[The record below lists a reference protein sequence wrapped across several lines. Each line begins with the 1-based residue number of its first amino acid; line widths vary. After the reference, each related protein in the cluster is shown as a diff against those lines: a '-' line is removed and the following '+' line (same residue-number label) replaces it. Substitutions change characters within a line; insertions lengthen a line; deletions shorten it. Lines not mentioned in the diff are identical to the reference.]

1 VTRDTLLRAATAL
14 GLLAAGLA
22 FVDVRAARA
31 EDKTFTCNPIDVADF
46 PGKRIHVR
54 CSPGDGAISWFA
66 LGVSN
71 ESEAN
76 RVLSIAATAF
86 AAKKQLTIWYDASD
100 LSGGSLGCQNADCRM
115 IHGIRMF
122 Q

>member
-1 VTRDTLLRAATAL
+1 MTRDKLLRAATAL
-14 GLLAAGLA
+14 GVVIAGLA
-22 FVDVRAARA
+22 AVHPARA
-31 EDKTFTCNPIDVADF
+31 EDKTFTCNPVDVADF

-54 CSPGDGAISWFA
+54 CSPGDGAIAWFA

-71 ESEAN
+71 EAEAN

-86 AAKKQLTIWYDASD
+86 AAKKQLTIWYDPSD

>member
-1 VTRDTLLRAATAL
+1 MTKLTFMRAATVLAL
-14 GLLAAGLA
+14 LIGALNGSNIA
-22 FVDVRAARA
+22 RAA
-31 EDKTFTCNPIDVADF
+31 EKTFTCNPVDVADF

-71 ESEAN
+71 EAEAS

-86 AAKKQLTIWYDASD
+86 AAKKQLTIWYDPAD
-100 LSGGSLGCQNADCRM
+100 LSGGNLGCNNNDCRM
-115 IHGIRMF
+115 IRGIRMF
-122 Q
+122 